1 MTRKLMSELLGTFFL
16 VSATVGTGATME
28 RLAVSDNAFS
38 LLCMAMSVG
47 AVLAVMILLFE
58 STSGAHFNPAV
69 TLSFAVRKEIAWS
82 TAGMYAVAQIAGGI
96 LSIFAVHLMFGLPMV
111 ELSTTARLG
120 GGIWVGEFIATVGLI
135 GTILCCAKHRP
146 EALPF
151 AVGLYMFA
159 GHFFTS
165 SGAFA
170 NPAVTIARVLTDTM
184 TGIAAS
190 SALIFI
196 VAQLAAAVLV
206 VVFLRWLH
214 EEE

>member
-1 MTRKLMSELLGTFFL
+1 MTRKLMAELLGTFFL

-28 RLAVSDNAFS
+28 RLAVGDNAFS

-47 AVLAVMILLFE
+47 AVLAVMILLFQ
-58 STSGAHFNPAV
+58 STSGAHLNPAV
-69 TLSFAVRKEIAWS
+69 TLSFAVRKEIDWS

-111 ELSTTARLG
+111 QLSTTARLG

-135 GTILCCAKHRP
+135 GTIFCCAKHRP

-170 NPAVTIARVLTDTM
+170 NPAVTIARILTDTM

-196 VAQLAAAVLV
+196 VAQLAAAVLA

-214 EEE
+214 EDE